1 MGRSLKSSIKMSI
14 NTEFI
19 EIIGTN
25 GSKKVEAL
33 IDTGAEGNYIN
44 RRRFNEFEK
53 IGILNFRET
62 YVSLPGSREKQFKP
76 AFIFKEVKIRNAI
89 LSEPEFI
96 FVDSIDYDA
105 VIGVEVLQT
114 VGFLID
120 MKTDRLK

>member
-1 MGRSLKSSIKMSI
+1 MSI
-14 NTEFI
+14 ITEFI
-19 EIIGTN
+19 EIIGTK

-33 IDTGAEGNYIN
+33 IDTGAEGNYISE
-44 RRRFNEFEK
+44 RRFKEFEK

-62 YVSLPGSREKQFKP
+62 YVSLPGSREKQSKP
-76 AFIFKEVKIRNAI
+76 ALVFKEVKIRNAL

-105 VIGVEVLQT
+105 IIGVEVLQT

-120 MKTDRLK
+120 MKTDQLK

>member
-1 MGRSLKSSIKMSI
+1 MSI
-14 NTEFI
+14 ITEFI

-33 IDTGAEGNYIN
+33 IDTGAEGNYID

-53 IGILNFRET
+53 IGTLGFHET
-62 YVSLPGSREKQFKP
+62 YVSLPGSRQKQFKP

-96 FVDSIDYDA
+96 FVDSLDYDA
-105 VIGVEVLQT
+105 IIGVEVLQIM
-114 VGFLID
+114 GFLVD
-120 MKTDRLK
+120 MREHQLK